1 MLKGP
6 DPDCRYRLAID
17 SVSFKSRPIRQII
30 PIEQAIGAVNTNPEF
45 QPGRRSTAAQA
56 KTTMQDSPT
65 SIDPLELA
73 ALIASR
79 VCHDIISPV
88 GAITNGLEVLDEE
101 RDESMREFAMDLIR
115 RSAAQASA
123 KLQFARL
130 AFGASGGAGAEI
142 DMQDAGRCAAAF
154 LERDKADLDWQVTVG
169 MLPKGEAKL
178 LLNLLILAAN
188 SVARGG
194 TVHVTASRDG
204 QETVIRLVAEGDRAR
219 LSAGISEVL
228 TAGAMPNPL
237 DAHAIQPLY
246 AALLANEAG
255 MSITLS
261 EEEDRVIIGARSTT

>member
-1 MLKGP
+1 L
-6 DPDCRYRLAID
+6 L
-17 SVSFKSRPIRQII
+17 
-30 PIEQAIGAVNTNPEF
+30 IGALRIVSKYPEF
-45 QPGRRSTAAQA
+45 QPGRRPTAAQA
-56 KTTMQDSPT
+56 ITMTQDSQT

-101 RDESMREFAMDLIR
+101 SDENMREFAMDLIR
-115 RSAAQASA
+115 RSASQASA

-142 DMQDAGRCAAAF
+142 DMREAGRCAAAL
-154 LERDKADLDWQVTVG
+154 LERDKADLDWQVTAG
-169 MLPKGEAKL
+169 MLPKSEAKL
-178 LLNLLILAAN
+178 LMNLLVLATNA
-188 SVARGG
+188 VARGG
-194 TVHVTASRDG
+194 VVHVTASRNG

-219 LSAGISEVL
+219 LGAGVSEVL

-237 DAHAIQPLY
+237 DAHAVQPLY
-246 AALLANEAG
+246 AAMLAKEAG

-261 EEEDRVIIGARSTT
+261 EEENRVIIGARSTT